1 METAAMKKYI
11 LLLLLC
17 YLAAPVTAVTYY
29 IDSQEGADA
38 NSGTSVNKP
47 FRTLERLKSLRL
59 NPGDSILL
67 HTGSVHSGGVAL
79 ADITGSADE
88 PIVISA
94 YDTQLGR
101 RRIAHINAGNN
112 AAGILLENC
121 RYLTVSLPAHYC

>member
-47 FRTLERLKSLRL
+47 F
-59 NPGDSILL
+59 
-67 HTGSVHSGGVAL
+67 
-79 ADITGSADE
+79 
-88 PIVISA
+88 
-94 YDTQLGR
+94 
-101 RRIAHINAGNN
+101 AHWKG
-112 AAGILLENC
+112 
-121 RYLTVSLPAHYC
+121 

>member
-67 HTGSVHSGGVAL
+67 HTGSVHSGG
-79 ADITGSADE
+79 
-88 PIVISA
+88 
-94 YDTQLGR
+94 
-101 RRIAHINAGNN
+101 
-112 AAGILLENC
+112 
-121 RYLTVSLPAHYC
+121 LPAVLMNLLLSLLMTRNWEGDVSPILMLGIMQRGFCWKIVVI

>member
-59 NPGDSILL
+59 NP
-67 HTGSVHSGGVAL
+67 
-79 ADITGSADE
+79 
-88 PIVISA
+88 
-94 YDTQLGR
+94 
-101 RRIAHINAGNN
+101 
-112 AAGILLENC
+112 
-121 RYLTVSLPAHYC
+121 